1 MVIVEENYG
10 TYNSKPT
17 EPHHD
22 LNGEMSIN
30 FVKDYINE
38 VR

>member
-1 MVIVEENYG
+1 MVIVEENYE
-10 TYNSKPT
+10 TYDTKPT
-17 EPHHD
+17 EPHYD

-30 FVKDYINE
+30 FVRDYLNE